1 MSQPAAGALS
11 PGQFLEDF
19 LAPGRPVVV
28 RGALGSWP
36 AAPPW
41 ELGELTRRFGD
52 APVPVFDTLFSLRR
66 VLRFADFVAAHTGP
80 TVAGVPPYPYLR
92 WYTRYSHETL
102 LPWADEAFA
111 ALAGEWSMPSWL
123 PESDYVF
130 PRWRGPVDAARDAFP
145 ARGLFVCGTGG
156 RTRLH
161 IDPWAS
167 DACLCQVTGSKRF
180 MMYPPT
186 TGELLA
192 DGAATVDLDQP
203 DELRFPRWRQAVPVL
218 DEILYPGDAIFIPAG
233 WYHAA
238 VAQAD
243 SVSITWNFIHRV
255 HEDRFA
261 AYLRSGGETDPVV
274 SYFQELA
281 GLEAAS

>member
-1 MSQPAAGALS
+1 MSQSAPGALS

-19 LAPGRPVVV
+19 LAPGHPVLV

-52 APVPVFDTLFSLRR
+52 APVPVFDTLFSLQR

-80 TVAGVPPYPYLR
+80 TVAGVPPYMR
-92 WYTRYSHETL
+92 WYSRYSHETL

-130 PRWRGPVDAARDAFP
+130 PRYREPVDAARDAFP
-145 ARGLFVCGTGG
+145 ARGMFICGTGG

-180 MMYPPT
+180 MMYPPAA
-186 TGELLA
+186 GELLA
-192 DGAATVDLDQP
+192 DGAAIVNLDQP

-233 WYHAA
+233 WYHTA

-255 HEDRFA
+255 HEDRFG

-274 SYFQELA
+274 SYFRELN
-281 GLEAAS
+281 GSKAAS